1 MFPLK
6 AMRYKIQAAPTPEE
20 ELLLQ
25 EQFKLHFEQ
34 GGAPLEGA
42 SKQLLTTGWLATAE
56 EALQMFKEL
65 CG

>member
-20 ELLLQ
+20 ELLIQ
-25 EQFKLHFEQ
+25 EQFKWYFEQ

-42 SKQLLTTGWLATAE
+42 DKLSTTGWLATAD
-56 EALQMFKEL
+56 EALQMFKEI